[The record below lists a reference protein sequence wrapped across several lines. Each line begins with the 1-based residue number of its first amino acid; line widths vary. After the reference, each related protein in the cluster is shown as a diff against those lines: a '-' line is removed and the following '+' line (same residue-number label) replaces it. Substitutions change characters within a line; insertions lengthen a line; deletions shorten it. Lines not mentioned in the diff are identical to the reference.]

1 VGVIVLGTHRSGTSA
16 VTRVID
22 LLGARVGAPQMTAK
36 PDNPSGFWEVQSL
49 VDLDDELLEHL
60 GGSWDAPPLPEPG
73 FEDAPDLA
81 PLLARATEAFTAA
94 HPFPR
99 WVWKDPRACVA
110 LPFWRR
116 VLGEGHP
123 MVVVLRA
130 PLAVTASLV
139 RRNAIATE
147 LGLAIWERS
156 TRGILRDAARAPA
169 IVVDYDDVVDDPVG
183 VVARL
188 RSFLV
193 GLGALDSSADVDDAV
208 LREFVSA
215 DLRHTS
221 SPPSLAEHPAASAEQ
236 IELDGLARSLLGE
249 HDELP
254 ALPLPAETGW
264 VADVVAARRAGNT
277 GEAGTAGAGTSWRVA
292 LDRVLRR
299 LGVVE
304 AALMEGQRDQAELE
318 RELDAVEDALG
329 YTSIGRLER
338 VALGAAGRI
347 RRVQQRVQRS

>member
-1 VGVIVLGTHRSGTSA
+1 MGVIVLGTHRSGTSA
-16 VTRVID
+16 VTRVVD

-73 FEDAPDLA
+73 FDGAADLA
-81 PLLARATEAFTAA
+81 PLLARATEAFAAA

-99 WVWKDPRACVA
+99 WVWKDPRACVV

-116 VLGEGHP
+116 VVGDGHP
-123 MVVVLRA
+123 IVLVLRA

-139 RRNAIATE
+139 RRNAIPTE

-156 TRGILRDAARAPA
+156 TRGILRDAAGSPT
-169 IVVDYDDVVDDPVG
+169 IVIDYDDLVDDPAGG
-183 VVARL
+183 VDRL

-193 GLGALDSSADVDDAV
+193 GHDALDASVDVDRAA

-221 SPPSLAEHPAASAEQ
+221 SPPALAEHPAASTEQ
-236 IELDGLARSLLGE
+236 VELDGLAQSLLGV
-249 HDELP
+249 HDALP
-254 ALPLPAETGW
+254 ALTLPEETVW
-264 VADVVAARRAGNT
+264 VADVMAARRAGNAGPT
-277 GEAGTAGAGTSWRVA
+277 GTVDAGASWQVT

-299 LGVVE
+299 LGAVE

>member
-16 VTRVID
+16 VTRVVN
-22 LLGARVGAPQMTAK
+22 LLGAQVGAPQMAAK
-36 PDNPSGFWEVQSL
+36 PDNPSGFWEVQPL

-60 GGSWDAPPLPEPG
+60 GGSWDAPPLPAPG
-73 FEDAPDLA
+73 FESASDVA
-81 PLLARATEAFTAA
+81 PLVTAAGEAFGAA

-99 WVWKDPRACVA
+99 WVWKDPRACVV

-116 VLGEGHP
+116 VLGAGHP
-123 MVVVLRA
+123 LVIVLRA

-139 RRNAIATE
+139 RRNGIATE

-156 TRGILRDAARAPA
+156 TRGILRDATGAPA
-169 IVVDYDDVVDDPVG
+169 IVVDYDDVVDDPAG
-183 VVARL
+183 VVAAL

-193 GLGALDSSADVDDAV
+193 EHGALDAGAEVDGAA
-208 LREFVSA
+208 LRDFVSA
-215 DLRHTS
+215 DLRHTWA
-221 SPPSLAEHPAASAEQ
+221 PPPLAEHPAASGEQ
-236 IELDGLARSLLGE
+236 TELDRIARSLLGA
-249 HDELP
+249 HDALP
-254 ALPLPAETGW
+254 ALGLPAETPW

-277 GEAGTAGAGTSWRVA
+277 ARVGAADVTSWHLT

-299 LGVVE
+299 LGAVE
-304 AALMEGQRDQAELE
+304 AALIEGQRDQAELE